1 MELLARN
8 ATHPSIQTLTVNP
21 GLTAASVP
29 PVTYDACDRKL
40 VPPLYSSGPCKTTFE
55 MEISRMTDQDP
66 DKENAGTIK
75 ASVRLT
81 KLLELYQDKRGS
93 TWITALE
100 ENPSLRVKGFGH
112 LHLKNM
118 KQDSPGGM
126 VDWTIQ
132 TCNLQEAFHQ
142 PVTLNIQQLKAVAKL
157 VSVFTSRMWSGGV
170 TAQLQVGVFTGNLS
184 TCLLLISHF
193 PFS

>member
-1 MELLARN
+1 MAKMELLTRN
-8 ATHPSIQTLTVNP
+8 ETHPSIQTLTVNP
-21 GLTAASVP
+21 WQMAASVP
-29 PVTYDACDRKL
+29 PMTYDVYDRKL

-55 MEISRMTDQDP
+55 MEISRMTDQGP

-81 KLLELYQDKRGS
+81 KLLELYQDNRGT

-126 VDWTIQ
+126 VDWTTQ
-132 TCNLQEAFHQ
+132 TCNL
-142 PVTLNIQQLKAVAKL
+142 
-157 VSVFTSRMWSGGV
+157 
-170 TAQLQVGVFTGNLS
+170 
-184 TCLLLISHF
+184 
-193 PFS
+193 